1 LIHAVLGSV
10 SLNKLLAGTLLA
22 FACISSH
29 ADDLKVADDFKSGD
43 LVSADTFNQ
52 IFDTIE
58 KINRTVVDT
67 DLVGVW
73 SCDAMTTRNTSGWT
87 SKSLFYILENSQVN
101 LTASSSAT
109 SLESAY
115 TISTSSPSPFKR
127 TLASAFSGTYILHN
141 NKLFTK
147 QADES
152 EARIWDVN
160 IISSTRFELTFL
172 ETSAQSFPTNYASFI
187 TCDSAEAV
195 PASPTSPTAT
205 NNKTG
210 INLAWTDASSDET
223 GFKVYRKL
231 SSESEAKL
239 IATQTAVTY
248 SDTDLA
254 EGQTAYYH
262 VTAYNDN
269 GDSAKSK
276 VMSATLDNTAPT
288 ILTVAPINSASIS
301 HNWSSGSAPLPFSG
315 TSASDTAVTVSITFS
330 EKVEVTVEGAVSVT
344 STRTINKNQT
354 ESKAYTFLEKGVTG
368 TTLAFSVPALAFQ
381 LESNAMEDDEV
392 ENLSIT
398 VKSGEIKD
406 ANGILL
412 AQDYVWS
419 FTVTNDG
426 GMCAGFAHCD

>member
-1 LIHAVLGSV
+1 M
-10 SLNKLLAGTLLA
+10 NKLLVGTLLA
-22 FACISSH
+22 FTCLSSF
-29 ADDLKVADDFKSGD
+29 ADDLNVADDFKSGD

-58 KINRTVVDT
+58 KINRTVVDS

-73 SCDAMTTRNTSGWT
+73 SCDAMTTRNTTGWT

-127 TLASAFSGTYILHN
+127 TLASAFSGTYILYN

-160 IISSTRFELTFL
+160 IISPTRFELTFL

-195 PASPTSPTAT
+195 PASPTAPTAT

-231 SSESEAKL
+231 STETEAKV

-248 SDTDLA
+248 SDTDLT

-276 VMSATLDNTAPT
+276 TVSATADFTPPT
-288 ILTVAPINSASIS
+288 VLSVTPAADLS
-301 HNWSSGSAPLPFSG
+301 HNGFITLSVSVIFSESMLIKSGSASEVPLITYKLDGVSYNADISVMTISSG
-315 TSASDTAVTVSITFS
+315 TVS
-330 EKVEVTVEGAVSVT
+330 
-344 STRTINKNQT
+344 
-354 ESKAYTFLEKGVTG
+354 
-368 TTLAFSVPALAFQ
+368 
-381 LESNAMEDDEV
+381 
-392 ENLSIT
+392 
-398 VKSGEIKD
+398 
-406 ANGILL
+406 GILINHQASSSYEMTIRKEDITDSTGL
-412 AQDYVWS
+412 SMDSDYVWV
-419 FTVTNDG
+419 FTTQ
-426 GMCAGFAHCD
+426 

>member
-1 LIHAVLGSV
+1 M
-10 SLNKLLAGTLLA
+10 NKLLVGTLLA
-22 FACISSH
+22 FASVSSY
-29 ADDLKVADDFKSGD
+29 ADDLKVADDFKTGD

-58 KINRTVVDT
+58 KINRTVVDS

-73 SCDAMTTRNTSGWT
+73 SCDAMTTRNTTGWS

-101 LTASSSAT
+101 LTASASAT

-127 TLASAFSGTYILHN
+127 TLSSAFSGTYILYN

-147 QADES
+147 QTDES

-160 IISSTRFELTFL
+160 IISPTRFELTFL

-231 SSESEAKL
+231 SNESEAKL

-248 SDTDLA
+248 SDTDLT

-262 VTAYNDN
+262 MTAYNDN

-276 VMSATLDNTAPT
+276 TVYGTADFTVPSVTSVTPIAGSSFVASAANL
-288 ILTVAPINSASIS
+288 LNST
-301 HNWSSGSAPLPFSG
+301 F
-315 TSASDTAVTVSITFS
+315 TVSINFSEPIKTTPRAGAGSSLMFLKVNGVQSDVTFGGTDVLITSLSQILIYQSSSTYEITIDNGWVTDANNLGMESDYTWTFS
-330 EKVEVTVEGAVSVT
+330 T
-344 STRTINKNQT
+344 
-354 ESKAYTFLEKGVTG
+354 
-368 TTLAFSVPALAFQ
+368 P
-381 LESNAMEDDEV
+381 
-392 ENLSIT
+392 
-398 VKSGEIKD
+398 
-406 ANGILL
+406 
-412 AQDYVWS
+412 
-419 FTVTNDG
+419 
-426 GMCAGFAHCD
+426 

>member
-1 LIHAVLGSV
+1 M
-10 SLNKLLAGTLLA
+10 
-22 FACISSH
+22 SSY

-73 SCDAMTTRNTSGWT
+73 SCDAMTTRNTTGWT
-87 SKSLFYILENSQVN
+87 SKSLFYILENAQVN
-101 LTASSSAT
+101 LTASSSPT

-127 TLASAFSGTYILHN
+127 TLASAFSGTYILYN

-160 IISSTRFELTFL
+160 IISPTRFELTFL

-195 PASPTSPTAT
+195 PASPTAPTAT

-210 INLAWTDASSDET
+210 INLAWTDSSSDET

-231 SSESEAKL
+231 SSETEAKV

-248 SDTDLA
+248 SDTDLS
-254 EGQTAYYH
+254 EGQTAYYQ

-276 VMSATLDNTAPT
+276 AVSATLDSTAPT
-288 ILTVAPINSASIS
+288 VVSTTPEN
-301 HNWSSGSAPLPFSG
+301 NGTGSRQLRS
-315 TSASDTAVTVSITFS
+315 VVVTFS
-330 EKVEVTVEGAVSVT
+330 EKVEIFCPAGDQYTDMNCPSSGNAISFTALVEGSSRTVSTKSITSGYGGSTTLSMTTMGSAERFDANQTGITVTVDKDWI
-344 STRTINKNQT
+344 R
-354 ESKAYTFLEKGVTG
+354 
-368 TTLAFSVPALAFQ
+368 
-381 LESNAMEDDEV
+381 
-392 ENLSIT
+392 
-398 VKSGEIKD
+398 D
-406 ANGILL
+406 ANGVQMTEDFQFNFNVDASL
-412 AQDYVWS
+412 DNPS
-419 FTVTNDG
+419 
-426 GMCAGFAHCD
+426 CPPSC

>member
-1 LIHAVLGSV
+1 M
-10 SLNKLLAGTLLA
+10 NKLLVGTLFA
-22 FACISSH
+22 FASISSY

-58 KINRTVVDT
+58 KINRTVVDS

-73 SCDAMTTRNTSGWT
+73 SCDAMTTRNTTGWT

-195 PASPTSPTAT
+195 PASPTAPSAT

-231 SSESEAKL
+231 STETEAKV

-262 VTAYNDN
+262 VIAYNDN

-276 VMSATLDNTAPT
+276 
-288 ILTVAPINSASIS
+288 TV
-301 HNWSSGSAPLPFSG
+301 SG
-315 TSASDTAVTVSITFS
+315 TADFTPPTV
-330 EKVEVTVEGAVSVT
+330 VSVT
-344 STRTINKNQT
+344 PAAGETISGSGSIQIEVNFSESISTLYRAGATGELFSYKINGTN
-354 ESKAYTFLEKGVTG
+354 YNNNVVGVTIAASSMG
-368 TTLAFSVPALAFQ
+368 LSTLPLIEYKTGSTYEIRIGKDFVYDAAG
-381 LESNAMEDDEV
+381 LEME
-392 ENLSIT
+392 N
-398 VKSGEIKD
+398 
-406 ANGILL
+406 
-412 AQDYVWS
+412 DYVWS
-419 FTVTNDG
+419 FSTP
-426 GMCAGFAHCD
+426 

>member
-1 LIHAVLGSV
+1 M
-10 SLNKLLAGTLLA
+10 NKLLVGTLLA
-22 FACISSH
+22 FACVSSY

-58 KINRTVVDT
+58 KINRTVVDS

-73 SCDAMTTRNTSGWT
+73 SCDAMTTRSTSGWT

-127 TLASAFSGTYILHN
+127 TLASAFSGTYILYN

-195 PASPTSPTAT
+195 PASPTAPSASIDAD
-205 NNKTG
+205 NKRVT
-210 INLAWTDASSDET
+210 IAWTDASNDET

-231 SSESEAKL
+231 STETEYTLLTTL
-239 IATQTAVTY
+239 IGETSYVDPSVTEN
-248 SDTDLA
+248 L
-254 EGQTAYYH
+254 TAYYQ

-269 GDSAKSK
+269 GESAKSK
-276 VMSATLDNTAPT
+276 TVSEIGDYTAP
-288 ILTVAPINSASIS
+288 
-301 HNWSSGSAPLPFSG
+301 W
-315 TSASDTAVTVSITFS
+315 
-330 EKVEVTVEGAVSVT
+330 VT
-344 STRTINKNQT
+344 STSPAAASSVPQSDFSDPPAPGTLPVVFSFSESVVLTLANCNPCNPFALTKN
-354 ESKAYTFLEKGVTG
+354 GVTAG
-368 TTLAFSVPALAFQ
+368 NGSDYGFTPPAEIGQEPLVNSYQVDVGYSAATTFVLTLGQEYIRDTNGNYMVEDFSL
-381 LESNAMEDDEV
+381 
-392 ENLSIT
+392 
-398 VKSGEIKD
+398 
-406 ANGILL
+406 
-412 AQDYVWS
+412 S
-419 FTVTNDG
+419 FTTP
-426 GMCAGFAHCD
+426 

>member
-1 LIHAVLGSV
+1 M
-10 SLNKLLAGTLLA
+10 NKLLVGTLLA
-22 FACISSH
+22 FASVSSY
-29 ADDLKVADDFKSGD
+29 ADDLKVADDFKTGD

-58 KINRTVVDT
+58 KINRTVVDS

-73 SCDAMTTRNTSGWT
+73 SCDAMTTRNTTGWS

-101 LTASSSAT
+101 LTASASAT

-127 TLASAFSGTYILHN
+127 TLSSAFSGTYILYN

-147 QADES
+147 QTDES

-160 IISSTRFELTFL
+160 IISPTRFELTFL

-231 SSESEAKL
+231 SNESEAKL

-248 SDTDLA
+248 SDTDLTEA
-254 EGQTAYYH
+254 QTAYYH
-262 VTAYNDN
+262 VVAYNDN
-269 GDSAKSK
+269 GDSTKSK
-276 VMSATLDNTAPT
+276 EVSATLDGILPTVVSVTPIDNTV
-288 ILTVAPINSASIS
+288 LTDADVD
-301 HNWSSGSAPLPFSG
+301 FSG
-315 TSASDTAVTVSITFS
+315 GGSGNISLAITFS
-330 EKVEVTVEGAVSVT
+330 ENIEVVCIKTDEMGGCDDSLT
-344 STRTINKNQT
+344 GGIYGNNN
-354 ESKAYTFLEKGVTG
+354 VTG
-368 TTLAFSVPALAFQ
+368 AIAIAGGD
-381 LESNAMEDDEV
+381 NAYSW
-392 ENLSIT
+392 LSKGNNGSTFTNSIPCTACLQADNTDSFTIT
-398 VKSGEIKD
+398 VRSAKIKD
-406 ANGILL
+406 ANGNSMVE
-412 AQDYVWS
+412 DYKWS
-419 FTVTNDG
+419 FTINDTDTYG
-426 GMCAGFAHCD
+426 SR

>member
-1 LIHAVLGSV
+1 M
-10 SLNKLLAGTLLA
+10 NKLLVGTLLA
-22 FACISSH
+22 FASVSSY
-29 ADDLKVADDFKSGD
+29 ADDLKVADDFKTGD

-58 KINRTVVDT
+58 KINRTVVDS

-73 SCDAMTTRNTSGWT
+73 SCDAMTTRNTTGWS

-101 LTASSSAT
+101 LTASASAT

-127 TLASAFSGTYILHN
+127 TLSSAFSGTYILYK

-147 QADES
+147 QTDES

-160 IISSTRFELTFL
+160 IISPTRFELTFL

-195 PASPTSPTAT
+195 PATPTAPTAT

-231 SSESEAKL
+231 STETEAKV
-239 IATQTAVTY
+239 IATQTEVTY

-254 EGQTAYYH
+254 DGQTAYYH
-262 VTAYNDN
+262 VVAYNDN
-269 GDSAKSK
+269 GESAKSK
-276 VMSATLDNTAPT
+276 TVSGTADFTPPT
-288 ILTVAPINSASIS
+288 VLSVTPAAGSSDSSFMTIS
-301 HNWSSGSAPLPFSG
+301 VSFVFSESMLLKSGSATDVPLLTYKINGVAYNADINVMILS
-315 TSASDTAVTVSITFS
+315 SNTVS
-330 EKVEVTVEGAVSVT
+330 
-344 STRTINKNQT
+344 
-354 ESKAYTFLEKGVTG
+354 
-368 TTLAFSVPALAFQ
+368 
-381 LESNAMEDDEV
+381 
-392 ENLSIT
+392 
-398 VKSGEIKD
+398 
-406 ANGILL
+406 GILINHQASSSYEL
-412 AQDYVWS
+412 TIRKEDITDSSGLPMDSDYIWS
-419 FTVTNDG
+419 FTTP
-426 GMCAGFAHCD
+426 

>member
-1 LIHAVLGSV
+1 M
-10 SLNKLLAGTLLA
+10 NKLLVGTLLA
-22 FACISSH
+22 FTCLSSF

-73 SCDAMTTRNTSGWT
+73 SCDAMTTRNTTGWT

-101 LTASSSAT
+101 LTASSSPT

-127 TLASAFSGTYILHN
+127 TLASAFSGTYILYN

-147 QADES
+147 QSDES

-160 IISSTRFELTFL
+160 IISPTRFELTFL

-231 SSESEAKL
+231 STETEAKV

-248 SDTDLA
+248 SDTDLT
-254 EGQTAYYH
+254 EGQTAFYH
-262 VTAYNDN
+262 VIAYNDN

-276 VMSATLDNTAPT
+276 LVSATLDSIAPT
-288 ILTVAPINSASIS
+288 VAS
-301 HNWSSGSAPLPFSG
+301 
-315 TSASDTAVTVSITFS
+315 TSPENGVQVAVTDQNLSIIFS
-330 EKVEVTVEGAVSVT
+330 EKVLVECPSNPLLVSVDSCPEAST
-344 STRTINKNQT
+344 SPAISIKSTTATVHDLGLIDRNWYMTAGIAKTNFSTVIAVNAVIQNLEPGDTLTVTIKK
-354 ESKAYTFLEKGVTG
+354 EW
-368 TTLAFSVPALAFQ
+368 
-381 LESNAMEDDEV
+381 
-392 ENLSIT
+392 
-398 VKSGEIKD
+398 IKD
-406 ANGILL
+406 LRGV
-412 AQDYVWS
+412 QMESDFVFS
-419 FTVTNDG
+419 FTTP
-426 GMCAGFAHCD
+426 